1 MKKQVKVSELTKEEL
16 VSFFSDATYGCGFWD
31 IDIKEA
37 PKEAPMNFNQCIE
50 DIWAD
55 VLLQGGKLQVI
66 DVEAE
71 EAHII
76 DLAKV
81 LDGFSNC
88 YEQCLENIVAFEQEN
103 GDMWDAYNMMQVIL
117 FGEVIYA

>member
-16 VSFFSDATYGCGFWD
+16 VSFFSDATYGCGYWAVS
-31 IDIKEA
+31 IKEA
-37 PKEAPMNFNQCIE
+37 PKDLNRHNQCIE

-81 LDGFSNC
+81 LDGFSKC
-88 YEQCLENIVAFEQEN
+88 YEECLENIVAFEQEN